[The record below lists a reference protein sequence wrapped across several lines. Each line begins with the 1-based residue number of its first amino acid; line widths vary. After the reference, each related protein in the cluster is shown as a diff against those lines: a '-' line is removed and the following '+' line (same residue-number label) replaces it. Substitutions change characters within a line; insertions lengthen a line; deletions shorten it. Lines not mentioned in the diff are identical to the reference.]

1 MTYKP
6 KTFKPKTCKVCGTL
20 FTPKGP
26 TSVFCSAEC
35 RAEAEKARDRERY
48 ARNHPNSKPG
58 KARIHA
64 EEDRTRREAADKRLS
79 TKAGDSPTHYARNQV
94 ADSIEKFA
102 RIELPRTQD
111 DQDEKETHMA
121 QKFNSAEII
130 KALKERAPEVLPVPT
145 EVKTI
150 ERLERE
156 NADLRHFND
165 ELTAQL
171 AQYERRS
178 AALDDVVAIL
188 KAALRIMEA

>member
-6 KTFKPKTCKVCGTL
+6 KKFKPKTCKVCGKL

-64 EEDRTRREAADKRLS
+64 EEDRTRREAADKRL
-79 TKAGDSPTHYARNQV
+79 TIKAGSSPCDYAKAQL

-102 RIELPRTQD
+102 RIDLGDGE
-111 DQDEKETHMA
+111 ETHM
-121 QKFNSAEII
+121 KDEPIYDPVDVELDHLRGENRMLKAEN
-130 KALKERAPEVLPVPT
+130 
-145 EVKTI
+145 
-150 ERLERE
+150 ERLTEMI
-156 NADLRHFND
+156 A
-165 ELTAQL
+165 ELN
-171 AQYERRS
+171 RS
-178 AALDDVVAIL
+178 KTSKTLEIL
-188 KAALRIMEA
+188 KAVMDVMGVEA